1 MNLQMRNA
9 MSPSGG
15 DEAGRF
21 RPVSDWFVASKDA
34 GVHVARIGTTAERAV
49 DLLHAL
55 TLHLDPAVD
64 VVMSDLRSGTEWA
77 GFDVALPD
85 LRDALGRLRF
95 PLATYGGVEM
105 SVFGPDDQLS
115 LTPEL
120 LLVIYSRSDR
130 WYFLLDGLGLSERAE
145 PPAAVWVPSRTM
157 LAPSSELATA
167 LASAAAR
174 LGLQTGAPA
183 GARSIAR

>member
-1 MNLQMRNA
+1 MNLQMRNE
-9 MSPSGG
+9 MSPLGS

-21 RPVSDWFVASKDA
+21 RPVSDWFVASRDA
-34 GVHVARIGTTAERAV
+34 GVYVARVGTTAERAV
-49 DLLHAL
+49 DLMHAL
-55 TLHLDPAVD
+55 ALHLDPAVD
-64 VVMSDLRSGTEWA
+64 VVIHDLRSGTEWA

-130 WYFLLDGLGLSERAE
+130 WYFLLDGLGLSERAG
-145 PPAAVWVPSRTM
+145 PPAAVWVPSRTT
-157 LAPSSELATA
+157 LAPSPELATA
-167 LASAAAR
+167 LASAAER
-174 LGLQTGAPA
+174 LGLQA
-183 GARSIAR
+183 GARSDAP